1 MSVQVKVPPLLR
13 QVTGRLAVVEVDA
26 THVAECLGKLEER
39 FPRIKS
45 HLFDE
50 KGELKSSI
58 IINVNGK
65 DMRSLSGL
73 QTPVKSG
80 DVVNILLAHPVIS

>member
-1 MSVQVKVPPLLR
+1 MSIQVKIPPLLR

-39 FPRIKS
+39 FPLIKG

-50 KGELKSSI
+50 KGKLKSSI

-80 DVVNILLAHPVIS
+80 DVVNVLLAHPAIS

>member
-1 MSVQVKVPPLLR
+1 MSVQVKIPPLLR
-13 QVTGRLAVVEVDA
+13 QVTGRQGVLEVDA
-26 THVAECLGKLEER
+26 TDVTECLGKMEER

-50 KGELKSSI
+50 KGELKSNI

-80 DVVNILLAHPVIS
+80 DVVNILLAHPGIS